1 MDIQDFV
8 PTGGGS
14 LRDPVGTFAQTRY
27 VHPDSH
33 WAPLGGETDPG
44 HAVSP
49 APSISPVQVYG
60 ATRQQRET
68 RRGRPGT
75 DTGNGYS
82 HVATARMVRSALRP
96 GV

>member
-8 PTGGGS
+8 PAGGGS
-14 LRDPVGTFAQTRY
+14 LRDPVGTFTQTRY

-44 HAVSP
+44 RALSP

-60 ATRQQRET
+60 ATRQQGET
-68 RRGRPGT
+68 RTGRPGT
-75 DTGNGYS
+75 DTGDGFDFG
-82 HVATARMVRSALRP
+82 ATNHMIRSALRP
-96 GV
+96 GG